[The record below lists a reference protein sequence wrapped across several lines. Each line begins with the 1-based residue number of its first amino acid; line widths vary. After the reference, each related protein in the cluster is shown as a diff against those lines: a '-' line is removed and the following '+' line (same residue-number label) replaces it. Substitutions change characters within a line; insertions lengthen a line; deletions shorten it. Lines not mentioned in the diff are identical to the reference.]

1 MSSSPDIDL
10 IRLRFN
16 TPVRFGDGRG
26 VSGLNGANM
35 TLSSDS
41 FFSAVCIEWTNL
53 YGEQSLGELLDAV
66 SSGSLSFS
74 SLLPWRQASTDPEA
88 TYFLPKPLLSPL
100 ATTYAPSIKKK
111 LKKISFIAA
120 DQISHY
126 IAYLMRGEGSPELF
140 SAEFGMPVTYDRV
153 GIRDNEQP
161 LPYRVTAWRF
171 FDDER
176 IACGLYWLVAISD
189 RSLQVRLLKTVRSL
203 GVTGIGGKTS
213 SGYGTFVSEH
223 TDLVHSSS
231 AQAISSMLNHPNAR
245 WHMALGSVI
254 PDIHTDLV
262 ILQNADS
269 RYLLSSRSG
278 FPASASYVDAT
289 TGRALKRKNCVV
301 IREGSCF
308 PTALS
313 GSILDL
319 SYGGLHPV
327 YRIGKTLFAGIDL

>member
-1 MSSSPDIDL
+1 VPSSPDIRL

-26 VSGLNGANM
+26 VSGLDGANM
-35 TLSSDS
+35 TLASDS
-41 FFSAVCIEWTNL
+41 FFSAVCIEWINL
-53 YGEQSLGELLDAV
+53 YGEQALGELLDAV

-74 SLLPWRQASTDPEA
+74 SLLPWRQASTDLEA
-88 TYFLPKPLLSPL
+88 SYYLPKPLLSPQ
-100 ATTYAPSIKKK
+100 ATSYAPSAKKQLKK
-111 LKKISFIAA
+111 LSFIAA

-126 IAYLMRGEGSPELF
+126 IAYLTRGEGSPELF

-171 FDDER
+171 FDDEQVT
-176 IACGLYWLVAISD
+176 CGLYWLVAVSD
-189 RSLQVRLLKTVRSL
+189 RSLQTRLIRTVCSL

-213 SGYGTFVSEH
+213 SGYGTFVPEH
-223 TDLVHSSS
+223 MDLAHGSS
-231 AQAISSMLNHPNAR
+231 AQAIRSMLNCPNAH
-245 WHMALGSVI
+245 WYMALGSVI
-254 PDIHTDLV
+254 PDIQVDLV

-269 RYLLSSRSG
+269 RYLLASRSG
-278 FPASASYVDAT
+278 FPASAAYVDAK

-301 IREGSCF
+301 LREGSCF

-319 SYGGLHPV
+319 SYGDLHPV
-327 YRIGKTLFAGIDL
+327 YRVGKTLFAGIDL